1 MSEPPTTEPPRAG
14 PRADL
19 FRNPVGMADA
29 ELALMRRRKGRLE
42 TVTCATTA
50 STGVFFS
57 MLFIA
62 ESSRA
67 QALVWGVGIALA
79 GAAAW
84 WLLRRRRPAAIKE
97 PQLLTTARSVEPT
110 EAREDEEEDDSGWDF
125 TSLLLVITVVPF
137 FVIIGVLFACI
148 VPLMVLAGFLVH
160 AGGASNLMVLT
171 AVVCIVVTNVAVE
184 FAVTNPL
191 ARRWGIPLD

>member
-14 PRADL
+14 SRADL

-67 QALVWGVGIALA
+67 QALAWGVGVALA

-84 WLLRRRRPAAIKE
+84 WLLRRRRPAEVKE
-97 PQLLTTARSVEPT
+97 PQLLDTARTDVEDS
-110 EAREDEEEDDSGWDF
+110 EDEEEDDSGWDF
-125 TSLLLVITVVPF
+125 TSLLLAITVVPL

-148 VPLMVLAGFLVH
+148 VPLMVLVGFLVH

-184 FAVTNPL
+184 LGVTIPL
-191 ARRWGIPLD
+191 AKRWGIPLD